1 MSDLPKFVF
10 MSDLPKF
17 KIEFFYPF
25 FGIVLLGIG
34 GCDRPSALS
43 TTTKSALAKAPERRV
58 KGIEVRTDR
67 PLLPLSPHPV
77 GMNLHVTNDAM
88 RPGTVEMIR
97 RTKARIVRWPGGS
110 ESDIY
115 QWRTHRLT
123 PPWYAHPNSSFDRFM
138 RRLAQPAQVEVA
150 ITLNYGSN
158 ATGKGGGD
166 PAEAAAWVADAKAKG
181 YRVPFWTVGNEVFG
195 TWSTDLNEKPHDAA
209 TYARKVA
216 NAFYPKIK
224 AVNPQ
229 ARVGVVV
236 NQYDTSNPHGW
247 TQTVLRRARYDFVEV
262 HHYPQEPNSGSDEF
276 LLTKAVPQF
285 KAQMV
290 DLKKAMGDRPV
301 PILIGEFNNVAS
313 KPNRQTLSIVNA
325 LYHGLMYA
333 EGAQLGLAGV
343 FPWETIEDY
352 CTHPAHKKLETG
364 DFNPKLYGWQNFST
378 YSLFSLG
385 LPSNSPS
392 CSRSVPVIPFG
403 TAFPTAR
410 AAALFGEF
418 AAPRERLLQTN
429 IAAAFPSLRAY
440 AATRGK
446 GYRLLLFNLNSKT
459 AAKLPLQ
466 LRRAAGPWKAQQ
478 VTYGKAEYDKS
489 RYGFWVEPTRQDLG
503 RIKSGVQV
511 NLPPWSMSVIAL
523 DR

>member
-1 MSDLPKFVF
+1 MSISIQLSLWSQIGASCLVIG
-10 MSDLPKF
+10 L
-17 KIEFFYPF
+17 
-25 FGIVLLGIG
+25 G
-34 GCDRPSALS
+34 GCDLRSQLQLPSNISLARPSD
-43 TTTKSALAKAPERRV
+43 V
-58 KGIEVRTDR
+58 KGITILADR

-88 RPGTVEMIR
+88 RPGMVEMIR

-123 PPWYAHPNSSFDRFM
+123 SPWYAHPNSTFDRFM
-138 RRLAQPAQVEVA
+138 RNLAQPAQVEVA

-166 PAEAAAWVADAKAKG
+166 PKEAAAWVADAKAKG
-181 YRVPFWTVGNEVFG
+181 YRVPYWTVGNEVFG
-195 TWSTDLNEKPHDAA
+195 GWSTDLNEKPHDAA
-209 TYARKVA
+209 TYANKVA
-216 NAFYPKIK
+216 NAFYPRIK
-224 AVNPQ
+224 AADPR
-229 ARVGVVV
+229 AKVGVVV
-236 NQYDTSNPHGW
+236 NQYDTPNPNGW
-247 TQTVLRRARYDFVEV
+247 TQTVLKNARYDFVEV
-262 HHYPQEPNSGSDEF
+262 HHYPQEPNAGSDEF

-285 KAQMV
+285 RQMMV
-290 DLKKAMGDRPV
+290 NLRKAMGSRPV
-301 PILIGEFNNVAS
+301 PILIGEFNNVAN
-313 KPNRQTLSIVNA
+313 KPNRQSLSITNA

-333 EGAQLGLAGV
+333 EGAELGLAGV

-352 CTHPAHKKLETG
+352 CTHPAQTKLETG
-364 DFNPKLYGWQNFST
+364 DFNPKMYGWQNFGT

-403 TAFPTAR
+403 TAFPTAH

-418 AAPRERLLQTN
+418 AAPREQLLQTK
-429 IAAAFPSLRAY
+429 IADNFPNLRAY

-446 GYRLLLFNLNSKT
+446 GYRVLLFNLDVKN

-466 LRRAAGPWKAQQ
+466 INSAAGSWSGQQ
-478 VTYGKAEYDKS
+478 ITYGKAEYDQS
-489 RYGFWVEPTRQDLG
+489 QYGFWAGPTRRTLG
-503 RIKSGVQV
+503 QVKSGVQV
-511 NLPPWSMSVIAL
+511 SLPPWSMSVIAL
-523 DR
+523 EKAH

>member
-1 MSDLPKFVF
+1 MSTLPRFSPWLRVA
-10 MSDLPKF
+10 L
-17 KIEFFYPF
+17 
-25 FGIVLLGIG
+25 FGLEVGLG
-34 GCDRPSALS
+34 GCYFQSRLPLDS
-43 TTTKSALAKAPERRV
+43 RV
-58 KGIEVRTDR
+58 AVARSSDSKGIAILTDR
-67 PLLPLSPHPV
+67 PLLTLSPHPV

-88 RPGTVEMIR
+88 RPGMVDMIQ

-110 ESDIY
+110 ESDQY

-123 PPWYAHPNSSFDRFM
+123 PPWYAHPNSTFDRFM

-166 PAEAAAWVADAKAKG
+166 PNEAAAWVADAKAKG
-181 YRVPFWTVGNEVFG
+181 YRVPYWTVGNEVFG
-195 TWSTDLNEKPHDAA
+195 SWSTDLNEKPHDPN
-209 TYARKVA
+209 TYASKVA

-224 AVNPQ
+224 AVDPQ
-229 ARVGVVV
+229 AKVGIVV
-236 NQYDTSNPHGW
+236 NQYDTPNPNGW
-247 TQTVLRRARYDFVEV
+247 TQTVLKRARYDFVEV

-285 KAQMV
+285 RQQML
-290 DLKKAMGDRPV
+290 DLQKAMGSRPV
-301 PILIGEFNNVAS
+301 PILIGEFNNVAN
-313 KPNRQTLSIVNA
+313 KPNRQTLSITNA

-333 EGAQLGLAGV
+333 EGAELGLAGV

-352 CTHPAHKKLETG
+352 CTHPAQAKLETG
-364 DFNPKLYGWQNFST
+364 DFNPKLYGWQNFAT

-385 LPSNSPS
+385 LPSSSPS
-392 CSRSVPVIPFG
+392 CGRSVPAIPFG
-403 TAFPTAR
+403 TAFPTAH

-418 AAPRERLLQTN
+418 AAPRERLVQTSV
-429 IAAAFPSLRAY
+429 AAAFPNLRAY

-446 GYRLLLFNLNSKT
+446 GYRLLLFNLDPKT

-466 LRRAAGPWKAQQ
+466 FGTAAGPWKAQQ

-489 RYGFWVEPTRQDLG
+489 QYGFWAGLTRQTLG
-503 RIKSGVQV
+503 SVKSGVQV

-523 DR
+523 ER

>member
-1 MSDLPKFVF
+1 MSISIQLSLWSQIGASCLVIG
-10 MSDLPKF
+10 L
-17 KIEFFYPF
+17 
-25 FGIVLLGIG
+25 G
-34 GCDRPSALS
+34 GCDLRSQLQLPSNISLARPSD
-43 TTTKSALAKAPERRV
+43 V
-58 KGIEVRTDR
+58 KGITILADR

-88 RPGTVEMIR
+88 RPGMVEMIR

-123 PPWYAHPNSSFDRFM
+123 SPWYAHPNSTFDRFM
-138 RRLAQPAQVEVA
+138 RNFAQPAQVEVA

-166 PAEAAAWVADAKAKG
+166 PKEAAAWVADAKAKG
-181 YRVPFWTVGNEVFG
+181 YRVPYWTVGNEVFG
-195 TWSTDLNEKPHDAA
+195 GWSTDLNEKPHDAA
-209 TYARKVA
+209 TYANKVA
-216 NAFYPKIK
+216 NAFYPRIK
-224 AVNPQ
+224 AADPR
-229 ARVGVVV
+229 AKVGVVV
-236 NQYDTSNPHGW
+236 NQYDTPNPNGW
-247 TQTVLRRARYDFVEV
+247 TQTVLKNARYDFVEV
-262 HHYPQEPNSGSDEF
+262 HHYPQEPNAGSDEF

-285 KAQMV
+285 RQMMV
-290 DLKKAMGDRPV
+290 NLRKAMGSRPV
-301 PILIGEFNNVAS
+301 PILIGEFNNVAN
-313 KPNRQTLSIVNA
+313 KPNRQSLSITNA

-333 EGAQLGLAGV
+333 EGAELGLAGV

-352 CTHPAHKKLETG
+352 CTHPAQTKLETG
-364 DFNPKLYGWQNFST
+364 DFNPKMYGWQNFGT

-403 TAFPTAR
+403 TAFPTAH

-418 AAPRERLLQTN
+418 AAPREQLLQTK
-429 IAAAFPSLRAY
+429 IADNFPNLRAY

-446 GYRLLLFNLNSKT
+446 GYRVLLFNLDFKN

-466 LRRAAGPWKAQQ
+466 INSAAGSWSGQQ
-478 VTYGKAEYDKS
+478 ITYGKAEYDQS
-489 RYGFWVEPTRQDLG
+489 QYGFWAGPTRRTLG
-503 RIKSGVQV
+503 QVKSGVQV
-511 NLPPWSMSVIAL
+511 SLPPWSMSVIAL
-523 DR
+523 EKAH